1 MGPLAPLGDYHM
13 ITTTIT
19 EYSFRDAFHAY
30 GRGDNFKYES
40 LTALFEYLEQLSE
53 DIDQPIELD
62 VIGLC
67 CEFSEIYLQDTFALY
82 DCGDNLTNDEALE
95 WLQERTTVIEV
106 DLDEGLVIIQDF

>member
-1 MGPLAPLGDYHM
+1 M
-13 ITTTIT
+13 ITTTIN

-40 LTALFEYLEQLSE
+40 LSALYEYQEQLSD
-53 DIDQPIELD
+53 DIGEPIELD

-67 CEFSEIYLQDTFALY
+67 CEFSEVYLQDVVALY
-82 DCGDNLTNDEALE
+82 GLEEYDHLKDNNEAVLE

-106 DLDEGLVIIQDF
+106 DLEEGLLIIQEF